1 MRDSILFKLNIIQTT
16 LKAPKGQFNNF
27 GKYKYRNCEDIL
39 EALKPLLQET
49 KTSLII
55 SDSIEQIG
63 DRYYVKATATLF
75 DCEATDT
82 YVLNSAYAREEENKK
97 GMDSSQVTGATSSY
111 ARKYALNGLFGI
123 DDTKDADDPNYNQ
136 QNNQKSEP
144 KKEEPKQKEYDP
156 KIAAE
161 QLKQINALA
170 SEYAELAT
178 TEVAK
183 IYDALQSK
191 FKYEGSISSLS
202 EENKNVVIKQ
212 LETWIKKTKEKSGN

>member
-1 MRDSILFKLNIIQTT
+1 MRRWAIVVNTSKASIKITFWQQNL
-16 LKAPKGQFNNF
+16 APD
-27 GKYKYRNCEDIL
+27 E
-39 EALKPLLQET
+39 
-49 KTSLII
+49 
-55 SDSIEQIG
+55 
-63 DRYYVKATATLF
+63 
-75 DCEATDT
+75 
-82 YVLNSAYAREEENKK
+82 
-97 GMDSSQVTGATSSY
+97 
-111 ARKYALNGLFGI
+111 
-123 DDTKDADDPNYNQ
+123 Q